1 MMNLKMNLTSIFAS
15 CFSELKDKQKAK
27 QTFLSK
33 ESNDLDNQN
42 IKSTIKLK
50 MIRYQSLNNIENN
63 DDPTK

>member
-15 CFSELKDKQKAK
+15 SFSELKDKQKAK

-33 ESNDLDNQN
+33 ESNDSDNQN